1 MTKNK
6 KDILNLILTSDKHL
20 TAEEIYFQI
29 KQINPKISLSTTY
42 RNLGLLVDEG
52 LIRKYD
58 IGGPYLVYD
67 KRMYDH
73 AHAVDEE
80 GNVIDIIDDSMSKY
94 FSKYVNGEI
103 LSYDIVIHY
112 KRGK

>member
-1 MTKNK
+1 MKKNK
-6 KDILNLILTSDKHL
+6 KDILNLIQMSEKHL
-20 TAEEIYFQI
+20 TADEIYTQI
-29 KQINPKISLSTTY
+29 KKINPKISLSTTY

-58 IGGPYLVYD
+58 IGGSHLVYD
-67 KRMYDH
+67 KRLYDH

-80 GNVIDIIDDSMSKY
+80 GHVIDIIDESIGKY
-94 FSKYVNGEI
+94 LNKYVNGDI

-112 KRGK
+112 KKR